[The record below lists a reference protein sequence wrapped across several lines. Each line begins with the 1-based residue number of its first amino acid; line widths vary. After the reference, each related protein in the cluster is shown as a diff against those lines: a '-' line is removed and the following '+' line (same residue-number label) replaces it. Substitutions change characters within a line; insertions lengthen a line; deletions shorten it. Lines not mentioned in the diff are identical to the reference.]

1 MNTHFKP
8 QRTPH
13 LVSAGLGTLI
23 CLLMV
28 ACDDPAVPE
37 EIFGTYQLVA
47 VDNST
52 LPAIAGVNQAEQC
65 TTTVQS
71 GTLTIESDESM
82 QLVINGSRSACS
94 SGTPATSVTFTL
106 NTEWLE
112 FQRDSLAFD
121 PTPLIVTGCTGFG
134 VRPVAAITGSGSTA
148 TIDLGVCAPVTLKQ
162 YRFQR

>member
-1 MNTHFKP
+1 
-8 QRTPH
+8 
-13 LVSAGLGTLI
+13 
-23 CLLMV
+23 MV

-52 LPAIAGVNQAEQC
+52 LPAIAGVNQAEEC

-71 GTLTIESDESM
+71 GTLTIDSDESL
-82 QLVINGSRSACS
+82 QLVINGSRTACN

-112 FQRDSLAFD
+112 LRRDSLVFD

-134 VRPVAAITGSGSTA
+134 VRPVAALTGSGSTA
-148 TIDLGVCAPVTLKQ
+148 TIDLGMCAPVTLKQ